1 MIDGF
6 ALGPFYIRF
15 YGIILMLG
23 ALAGGYL
30 ATGELRRRGYD
41 PELAWDLLV
50 YLIIGGVLGARLWHI
65 LTPPPSSI
73 AQGFTTQFYLTHPLD
88 ALSIWRGGLGIPGAI
103 LGGLVAL
110 YFYTRSNNTISY
122 LDWADIGAPSLAL
135 GQAIGRWGNFF
146 NQELY
151 GAPTNLPWKIFIDP
165 AHRLAGFADASFYH
179 PLFAYESLLSLANM
193 FLLLWITRRFRDNLR
208 RGDVFN
214 VYLIVYPV
222 IRFGLDF
229 LRLDA
234 SQLLKVNIN
243 QTLMALVAI
252 AAIVVLVWRHRGTSS
267 AVGTATPPSPNALW
281 RPRLF
286 PEARAVPLAKRPPGE
301 SPLRAPNP
309 VPESPAALKVLPR
322 TWRDHR
328 RMTPRRT
335 RNAPAAFCRH
345 PLRTWRNLSP
355 TNRIGS
361 ARSLRYHSAAARCS
375 NPRGGPDCRLG
386 AAQR

>member
-6 ALGPFYIRF
+6 ALGPLYIRF

-30 ATGELRRRGYD
+30 ATVEMRRRGYD
-41 PELAWDLLV
+41 PDMVWDLLV
-50 YLIIGGVLGARLWHI
+50 YLIIGGVVGARLWHV

-88 ALSIWRGGLGIPGAI
+88 ALAVWKGGLGIPGAVM
-103 LGGLVAL
+103 GGLVAL
-110 YFYTRSNNTISY
+110 YFYARSNPSISF
-122 LDWADIGAPSLAL
+122 LEWADIGAPGLAL

-165 AHRLAGFADASFYH
+165 AHRLAGFGDVSFYH

-193 FLLLWITRRFRDNLR
+193 FLLLWITRRYRGALL

-214 VYLIVYPV
+214 VYLIAYPLE
-222 IRFGLDF
+222 RFGLDF

-234 SQLLKVNIN
+234 SQVFRLNVN

-252 AAIVVLVWRHRGTSS
+252 GAVMVLAWRHRPG
-267 AVGTATPPSPNALW
+267 AVTIGTATPL
-281 RPRLF
+281 
-286 PEARAVPLAKRPPGE
+286 
-301 SPLRAPNP
+301 
-309 VPESPAALKVLPR
+309 PAAPSGVDRIARSKAAPRATRSSARPSTAARKPR
-322 TWRDHR
+322 TRAKVGTR
-328 RMTPRRT
+328 KPRR
-335 RNAPAAFCRH
+335 A
-345 PLRTWRNLSP
+345 
-355 TNRIGS
+355 
-361 ARSLRYHSAAARCS
+361 
-375 NPRGGPDCRLG
+375 
-386 AAQR
+386 